1 MPLSYLDYWS
11 SVHVF
16 AGFFDKQIVTFNIAS
31 DVTTV
36 KCLQTGAA
44 A

>member
-1 MPLSYLDYWS
+1 MEEISGVQLV
-11 SVHVF
+11 VHAF
-16 AGFFDKQIVTFNIAS
+16 AGFFDKQIVTCNIAS
-31 DVTTV
+31 DVTIV